1 MDSQYKKLVPCI
13 YLYRG
18 NAVKDFRDTTV
29 VDTDPVQLAKF
40 YSDNSADE
48 LLVFDLSD
56 GDAEHEEALDIIKK
70 ICNEAEIPVTGAGNV
85 HRMED
90 VKKLLYAGCKKAALN
105 FSKQENIEITQEV
118 SRKFG
123 KDKIAVCYAQL
134 ETILDNRALI
144 EEYVGEL
151 ILVRASILRQ
161 SVDQWDGEARILTLL
176 PEVSLDKLMEI
187 LSFPAIGGITGY
199 AIDDNVKVLPAKK

>member
-56 GDAEHEEALDIIKK
+56 GDAEHEEALDIIK
-70 ICNEAEIPVTGAGNV
+70 ITCREAEIPV
-85 HRMED
+85 
-90 VKKLLYAGCKKAALN
+90 
-105 FSKQENIEITQEV
+105 
-118 SRKFG
+118 
-123 KDKIAVCYAQL
+123 
-134 ETILDNRALI
+134 
-144 EEYVGEL
+144 
-151 ILVRASILRQ
+151 
-161 SVDQWDGEARILTLL
+161 
-176 PEVSLDKLMEI
+176 I
-187 LSFPAIGGITGY
+187 LSTFPNRKILKLHRRFPGNLGRT
-199 AIDDNVKVLPAKK
+199 K